1 MTQSQSKPN
10 LAELDKKVAD
20 AKAAETQPQQQ
31 QQGPAE
37 APVAVQQQGDAK
49 A

>member
-1 MTQSQSKPN
+1 MTQSQGKPN

-31 QQGPAE
+31 GPAE
-37 APVAVQQQGDAK
+37 APAAVQQQGDAK

>member
-1 MTQSQSKPN
+1 MTQSQGKPN

-20 AKAAETQPQQQ
+20 AKAAEAQPQQ
-31 QQGPAE
+31 QQGPAA
-37 APVAVQQQGDAK
+37 APAAVQQQGDAK